1 MSTIAIIGSGMGGL
15 VAGNLLAKKGHKVTI
30 FESHITP
37 GGYTS
42 GFWRKGYYFESGTLS
57 FESSDMMFKAMKEIG
72 VYDKIP
78 FIKQYGRWIYG
89 DLDFET
95 HSSEDLKKALYE
107 GFPSEKE
114 NLDRIFSEMDDMTR
128 ALLAM
133 RKPDNV
139 LQALTF
145 PLKLGK
151 VIKMFKKYGAT
162 TSTEFSAKHFDK
174 DSPLFRLFKNMAYP
188 DMSAAIMGM
197 GIWSFFDDYWTVKTG
212 MQSWA
217 DVLAKN
223 FKNLGGELRLKSRV
237 DQIITKDGAAVG
249 IKSQGEEF
257 KADYVISAS
266 DYKKTFLEL
275 LDDNT
280 LIPEELMDKIENAAV
295 SEGIFT
301 VYLGLDVP
309 HEKMKEYL
317 RIPHVFYSDD
327 NPDADIYNSEDETYF
342 EKSGLML
349 YSPSLMSA
357 ELAPEG
363 KSSLMIQAMTPRR
376 WMNNWGGGDRQTYLQ
391 LKEKV
396 KNALIEKAS
405 FLIPNIRDHIEYE
418 DAATPL
424 TYERYT
430 ANTDGATSAW
440 SWNPKKKFFDKG
452 FGTHIKTP
460 VKNLYIGSCWA
471 NQLGGV
477 PGAVGAAQECAKTI
491 GPGSIS
497 KKVDIFV

>member
-57 FESSDMMFKAMKEIG
+57 FESSDMMFQAMKDIG
-72 VYDKIP
+72 VYEKIP
-78 FIKQYGRWIYG
+78 FTRQLARCIFK
-89 DLDFET
+89 DLDYET
-95 HSSEDLKKALYE
+95 HSSDDLKKALYD

-114 NLDRIFSEMDDMTR
+114 NLDRYFSEVDDMTQ
-128 ALLAM
+128 ALLTM
-133 RKPDNV
+133 EKPSNV
-139 LQALTF
+139 LQTLTF
-145 PLKLGK
+145 PFRLAK
-151 VIKMFKKYGAT
+151 VMKMFKKYGSMT
-162 TSTEFSAKHFDK
+162 VTEFTAKHFDK
-174 DSPLFRLFKNMAYP
+174 DTPLYRLLKNLAYP
-188 DMSAAIMGM
+188 DMSAAIVGM
-197 GIWSFFDDYWTVKTG
+197 ALWSFFDDYWTVKTG

-217 DVLAKN
+217 DVLADN

-237 DQIITKDGAAVG
+237 EQILTKDGAAAG
-249 IKSQGEEF
+249 IKSQGKDF
-257 KADYVISAS
+257 PADYVISAS
-266 DYKKTFLEL
+266 DYKKTFLQL
-275 LDDNT
+275 LDDKT
-280 LIPEELMDKIENAAV
+280 LVPKELMDKIENAAV
-295 SEGIFT
+295 SEGFFT
-301 VYLGLDVP
+301 VYLGLDIP

-342 EKSGLML
+342 EKSGIML
-349 YSPSLMSA
+349 YSPSLMNA

-363 KSSLMIQAMTPRR
+363 KSSLMIQAMTPRQ
-376 WMNNWGGGDRQTYLQ
+376 WMNNWGGGDRQTYQQ
-391 LKEKV
+391 LKGKV
-396 KNALIEKAS
+396 KNALIEKTS
-405 FLIPNIRDHIEYE
+405 VLIPDIREHIEYE

-452 FGTHIKTP
+452 FGAHIKTP

-471 NQLGGV
+471 GQLGGV
-477 PGAVGAAQECAKTI
+477 PGAVAAAQECAKAI
-491 GPGSIS
+491 GPGSIT
-497 KKVDIFV
+497 KKVDIFI